1 MKFKLSYY
9 DRKIEK
15 LQNELDNTKT
25 ELEILKS
32 NQNNTVRLDDKQ
44 LQEVLYNINY
54 DSEEIIDEIRRCNST
69 NQNSDNRKDA
79 FSAAIRIGLAFLFII
94 FAVVLGYNT
103 VTQWSTLWGQGTNYR
118 ISLAFMCVIVFDCI
132 VLGFDIFKEKDRNYI
147 ISLFSALV
155 ALVALIV
162 TLLK

>member
-44 LQEVLYNINY
+44 LQEVVYNINY
-54 DSEEIIDEIRRCNST
+54 DSEEIIDEIRRCNLT

-79 FSAAIRIGLAFLFII
+79 FSAAIRIGLASLFII

-103 VTQWSTLWGQGTNYR
+103 VTQWSSFWSQGINYR
-118 ISLAFMCVIVFDCI
+118 IALFFMLVIVVDCI
-132 VLGFDIFKEKDRNYI
+132 ILGIDIFKEKDRNYI

>member
-1 MKFKLSYY
+1 MKFKLPYY
-9 DRKIEK
+9 DRKIQE
-15 LQNELDNTKT
+15 LQNELNKTKE
-25 ELEILKS
+25 ELDFLKS

-44 LQEVLYNINY
+44 LQEIIYNINF
-54 DSEEIIDEIRRCNST
+54 DSEEIVDKISQCNST

-79 FSAAIRIGLAFLFII
+79 FSDAIRIGLASLFII

-103 VTQWSTLWGQGTNYR
+103 VTQWSNLWSQGINYR
-118 ISLAFMCVIVFDCI
+118 ITLFFMCVIALDCI
-132 VLGFDIFKEKDRNYI
+132 ILGIDIFKEKDRNYI

-155 ALVALIV
+155 ALVALVV

>member
-1 MKFKLSYY
+1 MKFKLPYY

-32 NQNNTVRLDDKQ
+32 NQNNPVRLDDEQ
-44 LQEVLYNINY
+44 LQEFLYNINY

-69 NQNSDNRKDA
+69 IQNSDNRKDT
-79 FSAAIRIGLAFLFII
+79 FSDAIRIGLAFLFIV
-94 FAVVLGYNT
+94 FAIVLGYNT
-103 VTQWSTLWGQGTNYR
+103 VTQWSALWSQGTSYR
-118 ISLAFMCVIVFDCI
+118 ITLFFMCVIVVDCI
-132 VLGFDIFKEKDRNYI
+132 ILGIDIFKEKDRNYI

-155 ALVALIV
+155 ALVALVV

>member
-32 NQNNTVRLDDKQ
+32 NQNNTVRLDDEQ
-44 LQEVLYNINY
+44 LREVLYNINY
-54 DSEEIIDEIRRCNST
+54 DSEEIIDEIRRCNSI

-79 FSAAIRIGLAFLFII
+79 FSDAIRVGLAILFII
-94 FAVVLGYNT
+94 FAVALGYNT
-103 VTQWSTLWGQGTNYR
+103 VTQWSTLWSQGTNYR
-118 ISLAFMCVIVFDCI
+118 ITLFFMCVIVVDCI
-132 VLGFDIFKEKDRNYI
+132 ILGVDIFKEKDRNYI

>member
-1 MKFKLSYY
+1 MKSARSWELLGMKFKLSYY

-54 DSEEIIDEIRRCNST
+54 DSKEIIDEIRRCNST
-69 NQNSDNRKDA
+69 NQNSGNRKDA
-79 FSAAIRIGLAFLFII
+79 FSAAIRVGLAFLFII

-103 VTQWSTLWGQGTNYR
+103 VTQW
-118 ISLAFMCVIVFDCI
+118 
-132 VLGFDIFKEKDRNYI
+132 E
-147 ISLFSALV
+147 
-155 ALVALIV
+155 
-162 TLLK
+162 